1 LLDTDARA
9 DGRAHFKMPLD
20 GELKRRLEHALGVV
34 DDRGT
39 RGTRLLDDARRFCA
53 RIRMLIARGVV
64 PAETDSAAMEVAC
77 MALQLPFKA
86 AKSAPAGKPGRTNL
100 RERAEQAAEMLVGLA
115 GSGHGN
121 DPELDAL
128 IDQTTQLLVQVH
140 QRNPATDQARLLADA
155 LNLEDF
161 GVTGSI
167 AQAVTLARQGAGVL
181 QVAEGCEKREQYGYW
196 DARLKDGFHFEQ
208 TRQIARKRLEQARKT
223 AALLIAELKED
234 GAL

>member
-1 LLDTDARA
+1 
-9 DGRAHFKMPLD
+9 MPLD
-20 GELKRRLEHALGVV
+20 GELKRRLEHALAVV
-34 DDRGT
+34 DDHGT

-53 RIRMLIARGVV
+53 RVRMLIARGVV

-86 AKSAPAGKPGRTNL
+86 AKTAPAGKPGRTTL

-115 GSGHGN
+115 GHSN
-121 DPELDAL
+121 DSQVDAL
-128 IDQTTQLLVQVH
+128 VDQTTQLLIQVH
-140 QRNPATDQARLLADA
+140 QRTPATDQAKLLADA

-161 GVTGSI
+161 GVTGLT
-167 AQAVTLARQGAGVL
+167 AQAVTLARQGGGVL
-181 QVAEGCEKREQYGYW
+181 QVADGCEKREQYGYW

-223 AALLIAELKED
+223 AALLVAELKED